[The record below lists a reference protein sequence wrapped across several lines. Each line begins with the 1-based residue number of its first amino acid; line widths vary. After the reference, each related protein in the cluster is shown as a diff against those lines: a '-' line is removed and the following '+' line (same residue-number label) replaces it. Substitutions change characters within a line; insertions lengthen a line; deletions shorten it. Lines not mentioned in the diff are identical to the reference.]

1 MNQNLHPLL
10 VALKPLDVDQKM
22 CNRAHFQ
29 NSCRGYASR
38 NLRTLLQTTTV
49 HLTTSQHPSF
59 HPKIFKIMSVKIS
72 EGQYAVTMR
81 KCHQNA
87 NVDLSGHA

>member
-10 VALKPLDVDQKM
+10 VALKPLDVDLKM
-22 CNRAHFQ
+22 CNMALSKFF
-29 NSCRGYASR
+29 RGYASG

-59 HPKIFKIMSVKIS
+59 HPKISKIRSGKLS
-72 EGQYAVTMR
+72 EGQYAVTTR

-87 NVDLSGHA
+87 KVDLSEHA